1 MSPVCQFT
9 KLLCGY
15 FQDFNKVVGLFS
27 QSVFQPKS
35 SKVLTGTSVGNI
47 VVWDVVPST
56 DLPCDR
62 KAFKIVRLQEKG
74 INVVTLVDRLDQVS
88 KSLIIP
94 CLLVEIDA

>member
-1 MSPVCQFT
+1 MGRTMSVTDRYFKACQYTDFFF
-9 KLLCGY
+9 

-47 VVWDVVPST
+47 VVWDFVPGS
-56 DLPCDR
+56 DLPCDK

-74 INVVTLVDRLDQVS
+74 INVVTLVDR
-88 KSLIIP
+88 
-94 CLLVEIDA
+94 